1 MDPVSVLVP
10 VAESIVAFVG
20 EELAAPAVRGVR
32 TRIFGDPEQKA
43 LARALAR
50 AFATVE
56 NDHGRLLAGADVN
69 AGFWVHEGAEELA
82 KVLIPGAVPS
92 GAGLAR
98 RAVDS
103 LGPSV
108 SEDDRLDRIVVLRP
122 VFKTL
127 LDELAVEVRSEP
139 DLQAVLGRADAAHVA
154 QAAVRLAEHAGASAA
169 GEDDQVAYLHWLAD
183 QHRYLR
189 TAGVVRKTTVQL
201 PLAEVFVGL
210 HARQEKHP
218 GDRARVWFEQ
228 ERAKLTALV
237 ESGRLDQTE
246 FEAALDRLYLQ
257 CGRRFDSEDGVD
269 RAQVTPV
276 LDAVRNTA
284 HLLVLG
290 DPGTGKTT
298 LLKYLAF
305 THALA
310 LTAGR
315 LVQGQPARFPIYLR
329 VGDYARQGY
338 PNRGIGEFLPAY
350 LGRLEC
356 RTPGLADLLR
366 RELDAGR
373 CLVLLDGLDEIASA
387 ELRRGVVA
395 AVTRFVTAHTRQGNR
410 FVVTSRIAGYQAAPL
425 PEPFVA
431 VRLQDMNQ
439 DTIDRFLDV
448 YCQQVERAETPDK
461 SEPAILQAGQ
471 REAAAI
477 RQALAANAGVRRLAA
492 NPLLLTALVLV
503 HRASGRLPHR
513 RVEAYVEVCN
523 ALGRTW
529 RSAQGVAEAD
539 LPDERILTRWL
550 TELGS
555 WMHQHRAEGA
565 ASRLELLR
573 VLGPLWA
580 AHHGTEWDPTVLN
593 AADPLRTDAGLGV
606 AEFVDKADT
615 HTGLLVERAPGRYG
629 FAHLTFE
636 EYYTGRALA
645 FRGTTEQ
652 RITAIRSRLHDPRYD
667 EPILLAL
674 GLIGTDYTEQVETVV
689 AEAIWPATAAP
700 SPYEDLLGRDFLF
713 MLRVL
718 ADDTPLQTATI
729 DTVLHQAITELLTPR
744 TSRCR
749 YRSYRHALSRGLT
762 ALIGTKAGERFRTTL
777 DQQATALADTNPAEF
792 IELATI
798 ATKLGPPTPHIH
810 TALTTLATTDHAAP
824 SSRARAMEAL
834 AQGGALTAPMITALV
849 EIATGDA
856 DLSVRM
862 VAVGALAQGGAL
874 TAPVITA
881 LVEIATGVAD
891 QGVRARAVGALARG
905 GPLTAPVI
913 TAAVE
918 IATGDADLRVRME
931 AVGALAQGRAPTA
944 PVITALV
951 EIVKGGADL
960 GVRALAMGMLVGE
973 APTAPAIT
981 ALVEIATGHADLSV
995 RMVAMGAL
1003 AQGGAVT
1010 APMITALVEI
1020 ATGHADLT
1028 VRALAMGALAQGGAL
1043 TAPVIT
1049 AAVEIATGDAD
1060 LSVRALAMGALA
1072 QGGALTAPVITALVE
1087 IATGDADLSVRARAV
1102 GALAQGG
1109 ALTAPVITA
1118 AVEIATGD
1126 ADLRVRARAVGALAQ
1141 GGALTAPVITALV
1154 EIATGD
1160 ADLRVRMEAVEALAQ
1175 GGALTA
1181 PVITALVEIATG
1193 DADLSVR
1200 ARAVG
1205 ALAQGGALTA
1215 PVITAAVEIA
1225 TGDAKPGVRTQAV
1238 NVLKQAPPTNKIIE
1252 ALVSLFADQDQG
1264 LRRHAGRTLVELSRQ
1279 YATHADRIRSAL
1291 ASACTPFLD
1300 DDHTTNEQSG
1310 MDDAYDALR
1319 RQIGDP
1325 APAYP

>member
-1 MDPVSVLVP
+1 MDFVSVLAP
-10 VAESIVAFVG
+10 VAESLLAFVG
-20 EELAAPAVRGVR
+20 KELAGSALSDVR
-32 TRIFGDPEQKA
+32 TRAFGDPEQKA

-56 NDHGRLLAGADVN
+56 NDHGRLLANADVN
-69 AGFWVHEGAEELA
+69 EGFWAHEGAEELA
-82 KVLIPGAVPS
+82 KVLIPRAVPS

-127 LDELAVEVRSEP
+127 LDELAVEVRAEP
-139 DLQAVLGRADAAHVA
+139 ALQAVLGRADAAHVA
-154 QAAVRLAEHAGASAA
+154 QAAVRLAEHSGATAA
-169 GEDDQVAYLHWLAD
+169 SEDDQVAYLHWLAD

-237 ESGRLDQTE
+237 ESGRLNQTE

-257 CGRRFDSEDGVD
+257 CGRRFDSEGGLD
-269 RAQVTPV
+269 RAQVTSV

-310 LTAGR
+310 LTAKNSVQGR
-315 LVQGQPARFPIYLR
+315 LARFPIYVR
-329 VGDYARQGY
+329 VGDYARHGY
-338 PNRGIGEFLPAY
+338 PIGSIGEFLPAY

-366 RELDAGR
+366 RELSAGR
-373 CLVLLDGLDEIASA
+373 CLVLLDGMDEIASA
-387 ELRRGVVA
+387 ELRREVVA

-431 VRLQDMNQ
+431 VRLQDMDQ

-448 YCQQVERAETPDK
+448 YCRQVEQAETPEK
-461 SEPAILQAGQ
+461 SERAILQAGQ
-471 REAAAI
+471 REANAI

-550 TELGS
+550 TELG
-555 WMHQHRAEGA
+555 WWLHQHRAEGA

-580 AHHGTEWDPTVLN
+580 ANHGTEWDPAVLGE
-593 AADPLRTDAGLGV
+593 ADPLRTNAGLGV
-606 AEFVDKADT
+606 GEFVEKADT

-636 EYYTGRALA
+636 EYYAGRALA
-645 FRGTTEQ
+645 FRGASEQ

-674 GLIGTDYTEQVETVV
+674 GLIGTDYAEQVEAVV

-700 SPYEDLLGRDFLF
+700 TPYEDLLGRDFLF

-729 DTVLHQAITELLTPR
+729 DAVLHQAITELLTPCS
-744 TSRCR
+744 SRCR
-749 YRSYRHALSRGLT
+749 YRSYRQALIARLT
-762 ALIGTKAGERFRTTL
+762 ALTGTRAGERFCKTVDQQVTTL
-777 DQQATALADTNPAEF
+777 ANSNPNVFIDLAN
-792 IELATI
+792 I
-798 ATKLGPPTPHIH
+798 ATTLGPPTPHAD
-810 TALTTLATTDHAAP
+810 TALTTLATTGHAEP
-824 SSRARAMEAL
+824 FVRARAVEALARIGPLTAPVIAAAVEIATGDAGLDAQMEAVGALTRGGGLTAPALIEIATGHPDPGVRARAVGALARSGALTAPVIAAAVEIASGGVDLRVRIETLGALMQGGALTSPVIAALVEIATSSGYAGLGVRAVAMGMLAQGGTLQGPAITALAEIATGHADVGARALAMTALAQSGSLTGPALTAAVEIATGDAGRDARALAMGAL
-834 AQGGALTAPMITALV
+834 AQGGTLQGRAITALV

-856 DLSVRM
+856 DVGVRAM
-862 VAVGALAQGGAL
+862 AMAALAGGGAL
-874 TAPVITA
+874 TGPA
-881 LVEIATGVAD
+881 L
-891 QGVRARAVGALARG
+891 
-905 GPLTAPVI
+905 
-913 TAAVE
+913 TAAV
-918 IATGDADLRVRME
+918 
-931 AVGALAQGRAPTA
+931 
-944 PVITALV
+944 
-951 EIVKGGADL
+951 
-960 GVRALAMGMLVGE
+960 
-973 APTAPAIT
+973 
-981 ALVEIATGHADLSV
+981 
-995 RMVAMGAL
+995 
-1003 AQGGAVT
+1003 
-1010 APMITALVEI
+1010 
-1020 ATGHADLT
+1020 
-1028 VRALAMGALAQGGAL
+1028 
-1043 TAPVIT
+1043 
-1049 AAVEIATGDAD
+1049 
-1060 LSVRALAMGALA
+1060 
-1072 QGGALTAPVITALVE
+1072 
-1087 IATGDADLSVRARAV
+1087 
-1102 GALAQGG
+1102 
-1109 ALTAPVITA
+1109 
-1118 AVEIATGD
+1118 
-1126 ADLRVRARAVGALAQ
+1126 
-1141 GGALTAPVITALV
+1141 
-1154 EIATGD
+1154 
-1160 ADLRVRMEAVEALAQ
+1160 
-1175 GGALTA
+1175 
-1181 PVITALVEIATG
+1181 
-1193 DADLSVR
+1193 
-1200 ARAVG
+1200 
-1205 ALAQGGALTA
+1205 
-1215 PVITAAVEIA
+1215 
-1225 TGDAKPGVRTQAV
+1225 
-1238 NVLKQAPPTNKIIE
+1238 
-1252 ALVSLFADQDQG
+1252 
-1264 LRRHAGRTLVELSRQ
+1264 
-1279 YATHADRIRSAL
+1279 
-1291 ASACTPFLD
+1291 
-1300 DDHTTNEQSG
+1300 
-1310 MDDAYDALR
+1310 
-1319 RQIGDP
+1319 
-1325 APAYP
+1325 